1 MVGHYAPPFFLE
13 SEKEMRP
20 TKNQTEIYNDKDH
33 YLKEELETIEETIET
48 YLMLWER
55 HILTTF
61 KEIGFDA
68 LAKKMLQEKKEKVNG
83 ALTNIKNSLCDGRC
97 INE

>member
-1 MVGHYAPPFFLE
+1 
-13 SEKEMRP
+13 MRP

-33 YLKEELETIEETIET
+33 HLQDEMETIEECLKI
-48 YLMLWER
+48 YLMLWELQ
-55 HILTTF
+55 ISETYE
-61 KEIGFDA
+61 EIGFDA

-83 ALTNIKNSLCDGRC
+83 ALTNIKNSLCDWRC

>member
-1 MVGHYAPPFFLE
+1 M
-13 SEKEMRP
+13 KP
-20 TKNQTEIYNDKDH
+20 TKNQTQKYDTKDH
-33 YLKEELETIEETIET
+33 HLQNEFEIIEETIET

-61 KEIGFDA
+61 KEIGFDS
-68 LAKKMLQEKKEKVNG
+68 LAKKMLHDKKQEIEE
-83 ALTNIKNSLCDGRC
+83 ALSTIKNSLCDGRC

>member
-68 LAKKMLQEKKEKVNG
+68 LAKKMRKEKKEKENG
-83 ALTNIKNSLCDGRC
+83 
-97 INE
+97 E